1 MMIMMVMVVVVLL
14 LFSEKFNDT
23 VIRRPLP
30 TAGGARQRRAD
41 QRIRSK
47 SEGDMASQ
55 DVRSRSKSEGARRL
69 EDS

>member
-1 MMIMMVMVVVVLL
+1 MCIY
-14 LFSEKFNDT
+14 
-23 VIRRPLP
+23 IRRPLP